1 MEKKFKTSELEL
13 KESFN
18 TRLVS
23 IGTLRKPRWRRQR
36 GHGKTKDL
44 RACLHGGG
52 GPQVSEVTHLSVV
65 LGTLSSQDG
74 TRLIFFW
81 RARRDS
87 FQSLLFQCR
96 RRPASRLGILRSL
109 Y

>member
-1 MEKKFKTSELEL
+1 MATA
-13 KESFN
+13 
-18 TRLVS
+18 TR
-23 IGTLRKPRWRRQR
+23 TWK
-36 GHGKTKDL
+36 KTKDL

-65 LGTLSSQDG
+65 LGTLGSQDG
-74 TRLIFFW
+74 TRLSILFL
-81 RARRDS
+81 AGTTGLVPV
-87 FQSLLFQCR
+87 LLFQCR